1 MTAPSGQGPTGPN
14 RAPRIAFPWRPD
26 SRGRT
31 ATCTE
36 EQHVQQLIEQ
46 VLLTAP
52 GERVM
57 RPDFGGGLLQRVF
70 EPNGPELL
78 ATTRYLVQATL
89 ERHLG
94 NRIGIDRL
102 EVEAR
107 DEILVVTVG
116 WTLLRTGAETSST
129 VTVGSRG
136 AR

>member
-1 MTAPSGQGPTGPN
+1 MTAVPNGPTGPAW
-14 RAPRIAFPWRPD
+14 APRIAFPWRPD
-26 SRGRT
+26 GRGRT
-31 ATCTE
+31 ASCSE
-36 EQHVQQLIEQ
+36 EQHVRQLIEQ

-78 ATTRYLVQATL
+78 ATTRYLVQAAL

-94 NRIGIDRL
+94 GRVGIDRL

-107 DEILVVTVG
+107 DELLLVTVS
-116 WTLLRTGAETSST
+116 WTLLRTDAGNTST
-129 VTVGSRG
+129 VSVTTGG
-136 AR
+136 TG